1 MKGSSPVVE
10 LKLPVLPDMELSATK
25 TAEIVAKHMEL
36 SEEKSAEIS
45 MALIEACINA
55 FEHTESNK
63 QIEIHFRIK
72 GDELEIQV
80 TDKGKGFDESKVEIP
95 KIEEKIGSDQ
105 RGWGLQLI
113 KELNDIRKQRGEDPV
128 LVGAGINKGFV
139 VSGNIGSRDMMDY
152 TVIGDPVNLAAR
164 LEGANKM
171 YGSLIM
177 ISEFTYEKVKDK
189 VEVREMDLIAVKGK
203 EKPVRIYELQA
214 STASFPGG
222 LG

>member
-55 FEHTESNK
+55 FEHSESNK

-72 GDELEIQV
+72 GEELEIQV
-80 TDKGKGFDESKVEIP
+80 TDKGKGFDESKVKIP
-95 KIEEKIGSDQ
+95 KIEEKIGSDHK

-113 KELNDIRKQRGEDPV
+113 KEL
-128 LVGAGINKGFV
+128 
-139 VSGNIGSRDMMDY
+139 MD
-152 TVIGDPVNLAAR
+152 TVEFESSS
-164 LEGANKM
+164 EGTTVTMTK
-171 YGSLIM
+171 
-177 ISEFTYEKVKDK
+177 KK
-189 VEVREMDLIAVKGK
+189 
-203 EKPVRIYELQA
+203 
-214 STASFPGG
+214 
-222 LG
+222 

>member
-36 SEEKSAEIS
+36 GEEKSAEIS

-55 FEHTESNK
+55 FEHSDSNK

-80 TDKGKGFDESKVEIP
+80 TDKGKGFDESKVKIP
-95 KIEEKIGSDQ
+95 KSEEKIGSDYK

-113 KELNDIRKQRGEDPV
+113 KEL
-128 LVGAGINKGFV
+128 
-139 VSGNIGSRDMMDY
+139 MD
-152 TVIGDPVNLAAR
+152 TVEFETSS
-164 LEGANKM
+164 EGTTVTMTK
-171 YGSLIM
+171 
-177 ISEFTYEKVKDK
+177 KK
-189 VEVREMDLIAVKGK
+189 
-203 EKPVRIYELQA
+203 
-214 STASFPGG
+214 
-222 LG
+222 